1 MRLNAG
7 FQGFLMFQVFENMCD
22 HSRRFD
28 TGNDLDLSAASFT
41 GFDVDTEHGFQ
52 SLHPRHGPM
61 PRFRGLFQ
69 PVVL

>member
-1 MRLNAG
+1 
-7 FQGFLMFQVFENMCD
+7 MCD
-22 HSRRFD
+22 HSRRFN

-41 GFDVDTEHGFQ
+41 GFDGDTEYAFQ

-61 PRFRGLFQ
+61 PRFRRLFQ